1 MINKATILGRLGQ
14 DPEMKHAASGTAICN
29 VSVATSE
36 TWKDKNTGEKQQKSE
51 WHRVAA
57 FGKLAQIMGDYL
69 RKGSLVYI
77 EGRIQTRKWTD
88 KDGQDRYST
97 EIIANEMKMLDGKP
111 ADGGNRPAQQQTAQ
125 QQSQPAPAG
134 GDDFDD
140 DLPFGP
146 VPMEAGG

>member
-14 DPEMKHAASGTAICN
+14 DPEMKYAASGTAICN

-57 FGKLAQIMGDYL
+57 FGKLAEIMGDFL

-111 ADGGNRPAQQQTAQ
+111 SEGGSRPAQQPQ
-125 QQSQPAPAG
+125 QQPAPAG
-134 GDDFDD
+134 GGDYDD
-140 DLPFGP
+140 DIPFGP